1 MPYILPINRETKRN
15 ESDDD
20 KDDDD
25 NDGDC
30 NRSSYLLSLALDSK
44 ALH

>member
-1 MPYILPINRETKRN
+1 MSYTLPINRETKRN

-25 NDGDC
+25 DGDC